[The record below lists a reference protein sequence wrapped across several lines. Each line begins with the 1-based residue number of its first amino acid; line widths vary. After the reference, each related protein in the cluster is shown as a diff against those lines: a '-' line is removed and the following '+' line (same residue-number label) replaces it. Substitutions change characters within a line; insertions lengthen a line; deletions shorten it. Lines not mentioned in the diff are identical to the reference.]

1 MVIIQLTGKT
11 KTRQTIYKSHTAI
24 RNIPFV
30 LLTNGGGVTEEEK
43 ARQISELVGVKVNT
57 NATKKSKIL
66 TVYRL
71 TLDKSFCLIL
81 PCKI

>member
-1 MVIIQLTGKT
+1 MVIIPLTGKT
-11 KTRQTIYKSHTAI
+11 KTRQTIYKSHIAI